1 MKKVILITGIN
12 SGIGYVIT
20 NKLLEDKNNLVIGI
34 SKSKNRIKKKNNFK
48 FIQYNLETIN
58 FSQLFKKIQ
67 KFSSFIDVFINNAGV
82 SFSGNKLE
90 DLEKTFSINVY
101 AGYKISKFFCDKNKK
116 NKKKLNLIHVGS
128 ISGKVALPN
137 NISYNSSKAALLMM
151 SKSFALDYAKYNVRS
166 NSVVLGYFP
175 TNMTKATFKN
185 KKFQKQKSN
194 QTMLGRLGNLKEI
207 FETIQFLSSDK
218 SSYITGQEIVID
230 GGWTSKGL

>member
-1 MKKVILITGIN
+1 
-12 SGIGYVIT
+12 
-20 NKLLEDKNNLVIGI
+20 
-34 SKSKNRIKKKNNFK
+34 
-48 FIQYNLETIN
+48 
-58 FSQLFKKIQ
+58 
-67 KFSSFIDVFINNAGV
+67 
-82 SFSGNKLE
+82 
-90 DLEKTFSINVY
+90 
-101 AGYKISKFFCDKNKK
+101 
-116 NKKKLNLIHVGS
+116 
-128 ISGKVALPN
+128 
-137 NISYNSSKAALLMM
+137 MM